1 MRVGL
6 DATPSVSCT
15 PVNDA
20 LSAFE
25 GAVSSYVLIYLLLA
39 AGVYYTFRSRF
50 VQVRLF
56 GHMARLVIGSGSS
69 GADRSSL
76 SSFQAL
82 TIGLAS
88 RVGTGNIAGVA
99 LAVILGGPGALFW
112 MWVVAFLGMATSFV
126 ESTLGQIFKVPWKDD
141 IYRGGPAYYMQ
152 RGLGARRTGVLFA
165 VMLVF
170 SYGIVFPM
178 VQANTIAA
186 TLDSSH
192 GVPVWMTAAVLM
204 CLTAPLL
211 LRGMRV
217 VAHVV
222 QVLVPAMALIYL
234 LVAAVIIIV
243 EIDQL
248 PRVLLDIFAGA
259 FGIRPA
265 LAGTG
270 GGLFA
275 TFLNGVKRGLF
286 SNEAGQGSVPN
297 GAATAEV
304 SHPVQ
309 QGLVQAFGVF
319 IDTILICSATGF
331 VILLASPAI
340 YTPGVEPAFSNV
352 TLVQMAVAEH
362 LGGGGWV
369 VWFMTFVVA
378 TFAYSSTLGYSSF
391 AQINVDFL
399 RWGEAG
405 RLGLVAAMVLS
416 TGIGSIVALTTAW
429 TLADIAL
436 GLMTILNL
444 ICATLLGNWAFGAL
458 RDYDRQ
464 RKDGI
469 SAPRFVAAGNPNLP
483 GELVTDVWV
492 DQQKYIGA

>member
-1 MRVGL
+1 MSDL
-6 DATPSVSCT
+6 
-15 PVNDA
+15 

-25 GAVSSYVLIYLLLA
+25 GAVSSYVLVYLLLA
-39 AGVYYTFRSRF
+39 AGLYYTIRTRC

-56 GHMARLVIGSGSS
+56 AHMARLVIGSGGS
-69 GADRSSL
+69 GGARSSL

-99 LAVILGGPGALFW
+99 LAVIIGGPGALFW
-112 MWVVAFLGMATSFV
+112 MWIVAFLGMATSFV

-178 VQANTIAA
+178 VQANTIAS
-186 TLDSSH
+186 TLNSSH
-192 GVPVWMTAAVLM
+192 GVPVGITALVLM
-204 CLTAPLL
+204 ALTAPLL

-217 VAHVV
+217 VAKVV
-222 QVLVPAMALIYL
+222 QVLVPVMAMVYL
-234 LVAAVIIIV
+234 LVAAAIILIQFA
-243 EIDQL
+243 QL
-248 PRVLLDIFAGA
+248 PRVLHDIFVGA
-259 FGIRPA
+259 FGLQPA

-304 SHPVQ
+304 DHPAQ

-331 VILLASPAI
+331 VILLAPPAI
-340 YTPGVEPAFSNV
+340 YTPGVEPSFSNV
-352 TLVQMAVAEH
+352 TLVQMAIAEH

-369 VWFMTFVVA
+369 VWFMTFVVL

-399 RWGEAG
+399 QWGEAG
-405 RLGLVAAMVLS
+405 RLGLVIAMVLA

-436 GLMTILNL
+436 ALMTILNL
-444 ICATLLGNWAFGAL
+444 VCATMLGGWAFGAL

-464 RKDGI
+464 RKNGVA
-469 SAPRFVAAGNPNLP
+469 APRFVATGNTDLP
-483 GELVTDVWV
+483 GELRTQVWGQPRTPV
-492 DQQKYIGA
+492 GS

>member
-1 MRVGL
+1 M
-6 DATPSVSCT
+6 
-15 PVNDA
+15 NDL

-25 GAVSSYVLIYLLLA
+25 GAVSSYVLVYLLLA
-39 AGVYYTFRSRF
+39 AGVYYTVRSRF

-56 GHMARLVIGSGSS
+56 AHMGKLVIGSG
-69 GADRSSL
+69 GAGGDRSSL

-99 LAVILGGPGALFW
+99 IAVIIGGPGALFW

-126 ESTLGQIFKVPWKDD
+126 ESTLGQIFKVPWKDN

-152 RGLGARRTGVLFA
+152 RGLGAHRTGVLFA

-192 GVPVWMTAAVLM
+192 GVPVWMTAVVLM
-204 CLTAPLL
+204 GLTAPLL

-217 VAHVV
+217 VAKVV
-222 QVLVPAMALIYL
+222 QVLVPTMALVYL
-234 LVAAVIIIV
+234 LVAAVIIV
-243 EIDQL
+243 VQIDQL
-248 PRVLLDIFAGA
+248 PRALHDIFAGA
-259 FGIRPA
+259 FGVEPA

-304 SHPVQ
+304 DHPVQ
-309 QGLVQAFGVF
+309 QGLVQACGVF

-340 YTPGVEPAFSNV
+340 YTPGVEPSFSNV

-405 RLGLVAAMVLS
+405 RLGLVAAMVLA
-416 TGIGSIVALTTAW
+416 TGVGSIVALTTAW

-436 GLMTILNL
+436 ALMTILNL
-444 ICATLLGNWAFGAL
+444 TCVTLLGRWAFGAL

-464 RKDGI
+464 RANGVA
-469 SAPRFVAAGNPNLP
+469 SPRFVAAGNPDLP
-483 GELVTDVWV
+483 GELTSDVWA
-492 DQQKYIGA
+492 DREESIGA